1 MNKDLLIQ
9 GVVDV
14 LTRAG
19 FVTSEICN
27 VRPRSFDLAARRDQ
41 LLLLLK
47 VLSNI
52 DGLNEE
58 TAYGMRQLA
67 VYLLGSPLV
76 VGEKS
81 RDHPLES
88 GVVYFRFGIPAVD
101 IKTLHDYLIED
112 LPPLIYAA
120 HGGLY
125 VSLKGEILREE
136 RIQKGVSLGAL
147 ASELGV
153 SRRTISKYEE
163 SEMDAS
169 VNVALKLEE
178 ILNKALVLPI
188 EILKI
193 RESLNEVPPAVK
205 SKIELSI
212 LDLLSDIGLK
222 VVPTSQAPFD
232 AVSFPKERRRDR
244 TNTILT
250 GVSEHTSAMVKRA
263 WLMSSISEVAQTHSV
278 FIVDEASK
286 FSHIGETVL
295 VEKTELKEVND
306 SWDFINLIK
315 EKKHR
320 IEVS

>member
-1 MNKDLLIQ
+1 MKELLIPR
-9 GVVDV
+9 VIDV

-81 RDHPLES
+81 RDHPLET

-163 SEMDAS
+163 ERMDAS
-169 VNVALKLEE
+169 VNIALKLEE

-188 EILKI
+188 EILK

-205 SKIELSI
+205 SKIELGM

-286 FSHIGETVL
+286 FSCIGETVL